1 MVFGNATSLHHL
13 RHRSHEPQV
22 NERMW
27 AKSPPKRTT
36 SSRTIH
42 SFSTEVTPLDVESPT
57 RKREVVHFHP
67 SIIASHRSTPST
79 PAEETGVRK
88 RLLNTIPLT
97 GYVPPEGMIF
107 TLLDT
112 SADQEEAGVD
122 ENNHSPLI
130 MRSGRSTS
138 TLLGEGMLTDEDT
151 SRISM
156 RITPPSTPSFTNLD
170 LGSPTLTYSARG
182 QVKDA
187 SGTRRMMLKRKSSSL
202 LRQTAQHMENGSRN
216 NTGKNST

>member
-1 MVFGNATSLHHL
+1 
-13 RHRSHEPQV
+13 
-22 NERMW
+22 
-27 AKSPPKRTT
+27 
-36 SSRTIH
+36 
-42 SFSTEVTPLDVESPT
+42 
-57 RKREVVHFHP
+57 
-67 SIIASHRSTPST
+67 
-79 PAEETGVRK
+79 
-88 RLLNTIPLT
+88 
-97 GYVPPEGMIF
+97 
-107 TLLDT
+107 
-112 SADQEEAGVD
+112 VD

-202 LRQTAQHMENGSRN
+202 LRQTAQQMENGSRN